1 MNPTAILARAPT
13 QTAADTNRA
22 APESPAGNHADFQAA
37 LARKME
43 PKDAPRHAERTTRQA
58 KDKPE
63 PDAPKA
69 SDRASERADQA
80 ESASSSSVENPSQSA
95 PQAVSAEQVWAMLL
109 GHSAAGPGAPSDDG
123 ALPTGDPMPED
134 GALLLD
140 GKPGSAAPVPQ
151 GAQPPMASLTTATQ
165 AGFAPQAD
173 GATAGGAFAAAL
185 SSAEESAAGP
195 KQADPVAALDGA
207 LPAERSP
214 AQITALPWSDTPPT
228 AVSRAPAPA
237 ELAQTVATPMG
248 QGAWA
253 DDLGER
259 ILWLTQRDISTAQL
273 RLNPEHLGP
282 VNVDIRVDSE
292 GTSIQFTA
300 HNAGTREA
308 IEAAVPKLREMF
320 GAQQLPL
327 TEVAVT
333 APPPPAQAGAQGF
346 DYHGFQRQPGSGQPG
361 SGSGSAFGTGAGE
374 DAIAEPV
381 ASGKGAVGLVNLF
394 A

>member
-43 PKDAPRHAERTTRQA
+43 PKDAPRHADRTPRHA

-63 PDAPKA
+63 PDT
-69 SDRASERADQA
+69 SQASERADQA
-80 ESASSSSVENPSQSA
+80 ESAPSSSVENPLQSA

-109 GHSAAGPGAPSDDG
+109 GHSAAGPGAASDDG
-123 ALPTGDPMPED
+123 ALPVGDPMPED

-140 GKPGSAAPVPQ
+140 GKPGSAGPLPQ
-151 GAQPPMASLTTATQ
+151 GAQPPVASLTSATQ
-165 AGFAPQAD
+165 AGFAPQ
-173 GATAGGAFAAAL
+173 AGGAFAAAL

-195 KQADPVAALDGA
+195 KQADPGAALDGA
-207 LPAERSP
+207 LPTERPP
-214 AQITALPWSDTPPT
+214 AQITALPWSDTSPT
-228 AVSRAPAPA
+228 AASRAPAPA

-259 ILWLTQRDISTAQL
+259 ILWLTQREISAAQL

-381 ASGKGAVGLVNLF
+381 ASGRGAVGLVNLF